1 MRKLV
6 VIPSGMIVRDFVA
19 AGAFDA
25 IDDDQTYYVSP
36 PLDLDRPLEEH
47 LGERRGH
54 YLGEIPPD
62 RRRERVYARL
72 RTLLLTSYRWRS
84 RT

>member
-1 MRKLV
+1 MRKLI

-25 IDDDQTYYVSP
+25 IDDEGTYYVSP
-36 PLDLDRPLEEH
+36 PLDLDRPLEDH
-47 LGERRGH
+47 LAKRRGH
-54 YLGEIPPD
+54 YLGEIPSE
-62 RRRERVYARL
+62 RRRRQIYARL